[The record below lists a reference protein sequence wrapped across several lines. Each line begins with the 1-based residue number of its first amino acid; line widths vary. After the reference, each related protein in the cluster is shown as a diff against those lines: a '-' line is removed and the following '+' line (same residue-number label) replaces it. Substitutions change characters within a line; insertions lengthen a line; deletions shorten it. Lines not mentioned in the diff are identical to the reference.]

1 MPRGM
6 KGNRDNLD
14 PVTTNEEARKRGSA
28 GGKKSGIA
36 RAKKRAM
43 AETMEIILTMPL
55 KDGMVDDIES
65 VTSNAEIA
73 KRNVTV
79 QDAIIAAQ
87 AKKAMK
93 GDTRAAEFIRD
104 LIGAKVQ
111 VAETSPLDGIASV
124 LSKFAEDDD
133 GED

>member
-1 MPRGM
+1 MPKTG
-6 KGNRDNLD
+6 KVENLD
-14 PVTTNEEARKRGSA
+14 KITTVEEAREKGRKGGQKSA
-28 GGKKSGIA
+28 ES
-36 RAKKRAM
+36 RRKKRAM

-55 KDGMVDDIES
+55 KEGMVDDIES
-65 VTSNAEIA
+65 VTSNADID

-111 VAETSPLDGIASV
+111 VAEASPLDGIAAV
-124 LSKFAEDDD
+124 LSKFAEDND

>member
-1 MPRGM
+1 MPKTG
-6 KGNRDNLD
+6 KVENLNKI
-14 PVTTNEEARKRGSA
+14 TTVEEAKEKGRKGGQKSA
-28 GGKKSGIA
+28 ES
-36 RAKKRAM
+36 RRKKRAM

-55 KDGMVDDIES
+55 KEGMVDDIES
-65 VTSNAEIA
+65 VTSNAEIE

>member
-1 MPRGM
+1 MPRG
-6 KGNRDNLD
+6 NADNL
-14 PVTTNEEARKRGSA
+14 TKLTSEEARKRGSS
-28 GGKKSGIA
+28 GGKKYREA
-36 RAKKRAM
+36 REKKRAM

-55 KDGMVDDIES
+55 KEGMVDDIES
-65 VTSNAEIA
+65 VTSNAEIE

-124 LSKFAEDDD
+124 LSKFAEDED

>member
-1 MPRGM
+1 MANDGI
-6 KGNRDNLD
+6 KNLI
-14 PVTTNEEARKRGSA
+14 PVQSEEEAREKGRKGGQKSA
-28 GGKKSGIA
+28 ES
-36 RAKKRAM
+36 RRKKRAM

-55 KDGMVDDIES
+55 KEGMVDDIES
-65 VTSNAEIA
+65 VTSNADIA

-124 LSKFAEDDD
+124 LSKFAEDED

>member
-1 MPRGM
+1 MPRG
-6 KGNRDNLD
+6 NADNL
-14 PVTTNEEARKRGSA
+14 TKLTSEEARKRGSS
-28 GGKKSGIA
+28 GGKKSGEA

-65 VTSNAEIA
+65 VTSNADIA

-124 LSKFAEDDD
+124 LSKFAEDED

>member
-1 MPRGM
+1 MPRG
-6 KGNRDNLD
+6 NVDNLD
-14 PVTTNEEARKRGSA
+14 PVKTNEVARKRGAA
-28 GGKKSGIA
+28 GGRKSGESK
-36 RAKKRAM
+36 RRKRAM

-65 VTSNAEIA
+65 VTSNADIE

-124 LSKFAEDDD
+124 LSKFAEDED

>member
-1 MPRGM
+1 MPKTG
-6 KGNRDNLD
+6 KVENLD
-14 PVTTNEEARKRGSA
+14 KITTVEEAREKGRKGGQKSA
-28 GGKKSGIA
+28 ES
-36 RAKKRAM
+36 RRKKRAM

-55 KDGMVDDIES
+55 KEGMVDDIES
-65 VTSNAEIA
+65 VTSNAEIE

-93 GDTRAAEFIRD
+93 GETRAAEFIRD

-124 LSKFAEDDD
+124 LSKFAEDED

>member
-1 MPRGM
+1 MPKTG
-6 KGNRDNLD
+6 KVENLD
-14 PVTTNEEARKRGSA
+14 KITTVEEAREKGRKGGQKSA
-28 GGKKSGIA
+28 ES
-36 RAKKRAM
+36 RRKKRAM
-43 AETMEIILTMPL
+43 AETMEIILTIPL
-55 KDGMVDDIES
+55 KEGMVDDIES
-65 VTSNAEIA
+65 VTSNAEIE

>member
-1 MPRGM
+1 MPKTG
-6 KGNRDNLD
+6 KVENLD
-14 PVTTNEEARKRGSA
+14 KITTVEEAREKGRKGGQKSA
-28 GGKKSGIA
+28 ES
-36 RAKKRAM
+36 RRKKRAM

-55 KDGMVDDIES
+55 KEGMVDDIES
-65 VTSNAEIA
+65 VTSNAEIE

-104 LIGAKVQ
+104 LIGVKVQ

>member
-1 MPRGM
+1 MPKTG
-6 KGNRDNLD
+6 KVENLD
-14 PVTTNEEARKRGSA
+14 KITTVEEAREKGRKGGQKSA
-28 GGKKSGIA
+28 ES
-36 RAKKRAM
+36 RRKKRAM

-55 KDGMVDDIES
+55 KEGMVDDIES
-65 VTSNAEIA
+65 VTSNAEIE
-73 KRNVTV
+73 KRNVTG
-79 QDAIIAAQ
+79 QAAIIAAQ

-111 VAETSPLDGIASV
+111 VAETSPLDGIATV
-124 LSKFAEDDD
+124 LSTVAEDDD

>member
-1 MPRGM
+1 MPKTG
-6 KGNRDNLD
+6 KVENLD
-14 PVTTNEEARKRGSA
+14 KITTVEEAREKGRKGGQKSA
-28 GGKKSGIA
+28 ES
-36 RAKKRAM
+36 RRKKRAM

-55 KDGMVDDIES
+55 KEGMVDDIES
-65 VTSNAEIA
+65 VTSNADIE

>member
-1 MPRGM
+1 MPR
-6 KGNRDNLD
+6 GNRDNLD
-14 PVTTNEEARKRGSA
+14 PVTTNEEAKKRGA
-28 GGKKSGIA
+28 VGGKKSGIA

-65 VTSNAEIA
+65 VTSNAEIE

-124 LSKFAEDDD
+124 LSKFAEDED

>member
-1 MPRGM
+1 MPKTG
-6 KGNRDNLD
+6 KVENLD
-14 PVTTNEEARKRGSA
+14 KITTVEEAREKGRKGGQKSA
-28 GGKKSGIA
+28 ES
-36 RAKKRAM
+36 RRKKRAM

-65 VTSNAEIA
+65 VTSNAEIE

-124 LSKFAEDDD
+124 LFKFAEDDD

>member
-1 MPRGM
+1 MPKTG
-6 KGNRDNLD
+6 KVENLD
-14 PVTTNEEARKRGSA
+14 KITTVEEAREKGRKGGQKSA
-28 GGKKSGIA
+28 ES
-36 RAKKRAM
+36 RRKKRAM

-55 KDGMVDDIES
+55 KEGMVDDIES
-65 VTSNAEIA
+65 VTSNAEIE

-124 LSKFAEDDD
+124 LSKLAEDED

>member
-1 MPRGM
+1 MPKTG
-6 KGNRDNLD
+6 KVENLD
-14 PVTTNEEARKRGSA
+14 KITTVEEAREKGRKGGQKSA
-28 GGKKSGIA
+28 ES
-36 RAKKRAM
+36 RRKKRAM

-55 KDGMVDDIES
+55 KEGMVDDIES
-65 VTSNAEIA
+65 VTSNAEIE
-73 KRNVTV
+73 KRNISV

-124 LSKFAEDDD
+124 LSKFAEDED

>member
-1 MPRGM
+1 MPKTG
-6 KGNRDNLD
+6 KVENLD
-14 PVTTNEEARKRGSA
+14 KITTVEEAREKGRKGGRKSA
-28 GGKKSGIA
+28 ES
-36 RAKKRAM
+36 RRKKRAM

-65 VTSNAEIA
+65 VTSNAEIE

>member
-1 MPRGM
+1 MPKTG
-6 KGNRDNLD
+6 KVENLD
-14 PVTTNEEARKRGSA
+14 KITTVEEAREKGRKGGQKSA
-28 GGKKSGIA
+28 ES
-36 RAKKRAM
+36 RRKKRAM

-55 KDGMVDDIES
+55 KEGMFDDIES
-65 VTSNAEIA
+65 VTSNAEFE

-124 LSKFAEDDD
+124 LSKFAEDED

>member
-1 MPRGM
+1 MPKTG
-6 KGNRDNLD
+6 KVENLD
-14 PVTTNEEARKRGSA
+14 KITTVEEAREKGRKGGQKSA
-28 GGKKSGIA
+28 ES
-36 RAKKRAM
+36 RRKKRAM

-55 KDGMVDDIES
+55 KEGMVDDIES
-65 VTSNAEIA
+65 VTSNADID

-124 LSKFAEDDD
+124 LSKYAEDDD

>member
-1 MPRGM
+1 MPR
-6 KGNRDNLD
+6 GNRDNLD
-14 PVTTNEEARKRGSA
+14 PVTTNEEAKKRGA
-28 GGKKSGIA
+28 VGGKKSGVA

-65 VTSNAEIA
+65 VTSNADID

-124 LSKFAEDDD
+124 LSKFAEDED

>member
-1 MPRGM
+1 MPKTG
-6 KGNRDNLD
+6 KVENLD
-14 PVTTNEEARKRGSA
+14 KITTVEEAREKGRKGGQKSA
-28 GGKKSGIA
+28 ES
-36 RAKKRAM
+36 RRKKRAM

-55 KDGMVDDIES
+55 KEGMVDDIES
-65 VTSNAEIA
+65 VTSNAEIER
-73 KRNVTV
+73 RNVTV

-124 LSKFAEDDD
+124 LSKYAEDDD

>member
-1 MPRGM
+1 MPKTG
-6 KGNRDNLD
+6 KVENLD
-14 PVTTNEEARKRGSA
+14 KITTVEEAREKGRKGGQKSA
-28 GGKKSGIA
+28 ES
-36 RAKKRAM
+36 RRKKRAI

-55 KDGMVDDIES
+55 KEGMVDDIES
-65 VTSNAEIA
+65 VTSNAEIE

-124 LSKFAEDDD
+124 LSKFAEDED

>member
-1 MPRGM
+1 MPRAG
-6 KGNRDNLD
+6 KVENLD
-14 PVTTNEEARKRGSA
+14 KITTVEEAREKGCKGGQKSA
-28 GGKKSGIA
+28 ES
-36 RAKKRAM
+36 RRKKRAM

-55 KDGMVDDIES
+55 KEGMVDDIES
-65 VTSNAEIA
+65 VTSNAEIE

-124 LSKFAEDDD
+124 LSKFAEDED

>member
-1 MPRGM
+1 MPRAG
-6 KGNRDNLD
+6 KVENLD
-14 PVTTNEEARKRGSA
+14 KITTVEEAREKGRKGGQKSA
-28 GGKKSGIA
+28 ES
-36 RAKKRAM
+36 RRKKRAM

-65 VTSNAEIA
+65 VTSNAEIER
-73 KRNVTV
+73 RNVTV

-124 LSKFAEDDD
+124 LSKFAEDED

>member
-1 MPRGM
+1 MPRG
-6 KGNRDNLD
+6 NADNL
-14 PVTTNEEARKRGSA
+14 TKLTSEEARKRGSS
-28 GGKKSGIA
+28 GGKKSGEA

-43 AETMEIILTMPL
+43 AETMEIILTIPL
-55 KDGMVDDIES
+55 KEGMVDDIES
-65 VTSNAEIA
+65 VTSNAEIE

-111 VAETSPLDGIASV
+111 VAET
-124 LSKFAEDDD
+124 
-133 GED
+133 

>member
-1 MPRGM
+1 MPRSG
-6 KGNRDNLD
+6 KVENLD
-14 PVTTNEEARKRGSA
+14 KITTVEEAREKGRKGGQKSA
-28 GGKKSGIA
+28 ES
-36 RAKKRAM
+36 RRKKRAM

-55 KDGMVDDIES
+55 KEGMVDDIES
-65 VTSNAEIA
+65 VTSNAEIE

-124 LSKFAEDDD
+124 LSKFAEDED

>member
-1 MPRGM
+1 MPKTG
-6 KGNRDNLD
+6 KVENLD
-14 PVTTNEEARKRGSA
+14 KITTVEEAREKGRKGGQKSA
-28 GGKKSGIA
+28 ES
-36 RAKKRAM
+36 RRKKRAM

-55 KDGMVDDIES
+55 KEGMVDDIES
-65 VTSNAEIA
+65 VTSNADID

>member
-1 MPRGM
+1 MPR
-6 KGNRDNLD
+6 GNRDNLD
-14 PVTTNEEARKRGSA
+14 PVTTNDEAKKRGA
-28 GGKKSGIA
+28 VGGKKSGIA

-65 VTSNAEIA
+65 VTSNAEIE

-124 LSKFAEDDD
+124 LSKFAEDED

>member
-1 MPRGM
+1 MPKTG
-6 KGNRDNLD
+6 KVENLD
-14 PVTTNEEARKRGSA
+14 KITTVEEAREKGRKGGQKSA
-28 GGKKSGIA
+28 ES
-36 RAKKRAM
+36 RRKKRAM

-65 VTSNAEIA
+65 VTSNADIE

>member
-1 MPRGM
+1 MPKTG
-6 KGNRDNLD
+6 KVENLD
-14 PVTTNEEARKRGSA
+14 KITTVEEAREKGRKGGQKSA
-28 GGKKSGIA
+28 ES
-36 RAKKRAM
+36 RRKKRAM

-55 KDGMVDDIES
+55 KEGMVDDIES
-65 VTSNAEIA
+65 VTSNAEIE

-104 LIGAKVQ
+104 LIGATVQ

-124 LSKFAEDDD
+124 LSKFAEDED

>member
-1 MPRGM
+1 MPRAG
-6 KGNRDNLD
+6 KVENLD
-14 PVTTNEEARKRGSA
+14 KITTVEEAREKGRKGGQKSA
-28 GGKKSGIA
+28 ES
-36 RAKKRAM
+36 RRKKRAM

-65 VTSNAEIA
+65 VTSNAEIE

-124 LSKFAEDDD
+124 LSKFAEDED

>member
-1 MPRGM
+1 MPR
-6 KGNRDNLD
+6 GNRDNLD
-14 PVTTNEEARKRGSA
+14 PVTTNDEAKKRGA
-28 GGKKSGIA
+28 VGGKKSGVA

-55 KDGMVDDIES
+55 KEGMVDDIES
-65 VTSNAEIA
+65 VTSNAEIE

-124 LSKFAEDDD
+124 LSKFAEDED

>member
-1 MPRGM
+1 MPKTG
-6 KGNRDNLD
+6 KVENLD
-14 PVTTNEEARKRGSA
+14 KITTVEEAREKGRKGGQKSA
-28 GGKKSGIA
+28 ES
-36 RAKKRAM
+36 RRKKRAM

-55 KDGMVDDIES
+55 KEGMVDDIES
-65 VTSNAEIA
+65 VTSNAEIE

-111 VAETSPLDGIASV
+111 VAETSPLDGIAPV

>member
-1 MPRGM
+1 MPR
-6 KGNRDNLD
+6 GNRDNLD
-14 PVTTNEEARKRGSA
+14 PVTTNEEAKKRGA
-28 GGKKSGIA
+28 VGGKKSGIA

-65 VTSNAEIA
+65 VTSNAEIE

>member
-1 MPRGM
+1 MPRAG
-6 KGNRDNLD
+6 KVENLD
-14 PVTTNEEARKRGSA
+14 KITTVEEAREKGRKGGQKSA
-28 GGKKSGIA
+28 ES
-36 RAKKRAM
+36 RRKKRAM

-55 KDGMVDDIES
+55 KEGMVDDIES
-65 VTSNAEIA
+65 VTSNAEIER
-73 KRNVTV
+73 RNVTV

-124 LSKFAEDDD
+124 LSKFAEDED

>member
-1 MPRGM
+1 MPRAG
-6 KGNRDNLD
+6 KVENLD
-14 PVTTNEEARKRGSA
+14 KITTVEEAREKGRKGGQKSA
-28 GGKKSGIA
+28 ES
-36 RAKKRAM
+36 RRKKRAM

-55 KDGMVDDIES
+55 KEGMVDDIES
-65 VTSNAEIA
+65 VTSNAEIEE
-73 KRNVTV
+73 RNVTV

-124 LSKFAEDDD
+124 LSKFAEDED

>member
-1 MPRGM
+1 MPKTG
-6 KGNRDNLD
+6 KVENLD
-14 PVTTNEEARKRGSA
+14 KITTVEEAREKGRKGGQKSA
-28 GGKKSGIA
+28 ES
-36 RAKKRAM
+36 RRKKRAM

-55 KDGMVDDIES
+55 KEGMVDDIES
-65 VTSNAEIA
+65 VTSNAEIE
-73 KRNVTV
+73 KRNITV

-124 LSKFAEDDD
+124 LSKFAEDED

>member
-1 MPRGM
+1 MPR
-6 KGNRDNLD
+6 GNRDNLD
-14 PVTTNEEARKRGSA
+14 PVTTNEEAKKRGA
-28 GGKKSGIA
+28 VGGKKSGIA

-55 KDGMVDDIES
+55 KEGMVDDIES
-65 VTSNAEIA
+65 VTSNAEIE

-124 LSKFAEDDD
+124 LSKFAEDED

>member
-1 MPRGM
+1 MPKTG
-6 KGNRDNLD
+6 KVENLD
-14 PVTTNEEARKRGSA
+14 KITTVEEAREKGRKGGQKSA
-28 GGKKSGIA
+28 ES
-36 RAKKRAM
+36 RRKKRAM

-55 KDGMVDDIES
+55 KEGMVDDIES
-65 VTSNAEIA
+65 VTSNAEIE

-124 LSKFAEDDD
+124 LSKFAEDED

>member
-1 MPRGM
+1 MPRG
-6 KGNRDNLD
+6 NADNL
-14 PVTTNEEARKRGSA
+14 TKLTSEEALKRGSS
-28 GGKKSGIA
+28 GGKKSGEA

-55 KDGMVDDIES
+55 KEGMVDDIES
-65 VTSNAEIA
+65 VTSNADIA

-124 LSKFAEDDD
+124 LSKFAEDED

>member
-1 MPRGM
+1 MPRAG
-6 KGNRDNLD
+6 KVENLD
-14 PVTTNEEARKRGSA
+14 KITTVEEAREKGRKGGQKSA
-28 GGKKSGIA
+28 ES
-36 RAKKRAM
+36 RRKKRAM
-43 AETMEIILTMPL
+43 AETMEIIRTMPL
-55 KDGMVDDIES
+55 KEGMVDDIES
-65 VTSNAEIA
+65 VTSNAEIE

-124 LSKFAEDDD
+124 LSKFAEDED